1 VGALPPDSGY
11 DILEGVLRCHAIPVF
26 VPKGLLYVAL
36 ARAGWRGV
44 DGPLSLD
51 MVRRLRLADPRLSH
65 LYLRPERDAA

>member
-1 VGALPPDSGY
+1 MAPESGY
-11 DILEGVLRCHAIPVF
+11 EILQGVLLCDGQPLI

-51 MVRRLRLADPRLSH
+51 LVRRLRLADPRLSL
-65 LYLRPERDAA
+65 LYLRPGRETAA